1 MLKKILII
9 VLFLYTSSCGYE
21 AKHSKKNNINYNF
34 SINKITLV
42 GDRDVNQKIKEKLN
56 IYRLNKEEKNLDILI
71 ESVSEKNILVKN
83 SKGNATSF
91 QNIIKIYVTVFNNKK
106 KIDTFQFEDSFKY
119 NNSKNKFD
127 LNRYERELKANLAES
142 IVNKIIIRLSTI

>member
-9 VLFLYTSSCGYE
+9 ILFSYTSSCGYE
-21 AKHSKKNNINYNF
+21 AMHSKKNNINYNF
-34 SINKITLV
+34 SINKITLL

-56 IYRLNKEEKNLDILI
+56 IYRLNKEAKNLDIQI
-71 ESVSEKNILVKN
+71 ESISEKNILVKN

-91 QNIIKIYVTVFNNKK
+91 QNIIKIYVTVFNNNK
-106 KIDTFQFEDSFKY
+106 KIDTFQFEDNFKY

-127 LNRYERELKANLAES
+127 LNRYEKELKANLAES

>member
-9 VLFLYTSSCGYE
+9 ILFLYTSSCGYE
-21 AKHSKKNNINYNF
+21 AMHSKKNNINYNF
-34 SINKITLV
+34 SINKITLL

-56 IYRLNKEEKNLDILI
+56 IYRLNKEAKNLDIQI
-71 ESVSEKNILVKN
+71 ESISEKNILVKN

-91 QNIIKIYVTVFNNKK
+91 QNIIKIYVTVFNNNK
-106 KIDTFQFEDSFKY
+106 KIDTFQFEDNFKY

-127 LNRYERELKANLAES
+127 LNRYEKELKANLAES

>member
-1 MLKKILII
+1 M
-9 VLFLYTSSCGYE
+9 YTSSCGYE
-21 AKHSKKNNINYNF
+21 AMHSKKNNINYNF
-34 SINKITLV
+34 SINKITLL

-56 IYRLNKEEKNLDILI
+56 IYRLNKEAKNLDIQI
-71 ESVSEKNILVKN
+71 ESISEKNILVKN

-91 QNIIKIYVTVFNNKK
+91 QNIIKIYVTVFSNNK
-106 KIDTFQFEDSFKY
+106 KIDTFQFEDNFKY

-127 LNRYERELKANLAES
+127 LNRYEKELKANLAES

>member
-1 MLKKILII
+1 M
-9 VLFLYTSSCGYE
+9 YTSSCGYE
-21 AKHSKKNNINYNF
+21 AMHSKKNNINYNF
-34 SINKITLV
+34 SINKITLL

-56 IYRLNKEEKNLDILI
+56 IYRLNKEAKNLDIQI
-71 ESVSEKNILVKN
+71 ESISEKNILVKN

-91 QNIIKIYVTVFNNKK
+91 QNIIKIYVTVFNNNK
-106 KIDTFQFEDSFKY
+106 KIDTFQFEDNFKY

-127 LNRYERELKANLAES
+127 LNRYEKELKANLAES

>member
-1 MLKKILII
+1 MNNKILII
-9 VLFLYTSSCGYE
+9 ILFLYTSSCGYE
-21 AKHSKKNNINYNF
+21 AMHSKKNNINYNF
-34 SINKITLV
+34 SINKITLL

-56 IYRLNKEEKNLDILI
+56 IYRLNKEAKNLDIQI
-71 ESVSEKNILVKN
+71 ESISEKNILVKN

-91 QNIIKIYVTVFNNKK
+91 QNIIKIHVTVFNNNK
-106 KIDTFQFEDSFKY
+106 KIDTFQFEDNFKY

-127 LNRYERELKANLAES
+127 LNRYEKELKANLAES

>member
-9 VLFLYTSSCGYE
+9 NLFLYTSSCGYE
-21 AKHSKKNNINYNF
+21 AMHSKKNNINYNF
-34 SINKITLV
+34 SINKITLL

-56 IYRLNKEEKNLDILI
+56 IYRLNKEAKNLDIQI
-71 ESVSEKNILVKN
+71 ESISEKNILVKN

-91 QNIIKIYVTVFNNKK
+91 QNIIKIYVTVFNNNK
-106 KIDTFQFEDSFKY
+106 KIDTFQFEDNFKY

-127 LNRYERELKANLAES
+127 LNRYEKELKANLAES

>member
-9 VLFLYTSSCGYE
+9 ILFLYTSSCGYE
-21 AKHSKKNNINYNF
+21 AMHSKKNNINYNF
-34 SINKITLV
+34 SINKITLL

-56 IYRLNKEEKNLDILI
+56 IYRLNKEAKNLDIQI
-71 ESVSEKNILVKN
+71 ESISEKNILVKN

-91 QNIIKIYVTVFNNKK
+91 QNIIKIYVTVFSNNK
-106 KIDTFQFEDSFKY
+106 KIDTFQFEDNFKY

-127 LNRYERELKANLAES
+127 LNRYEKELKANLAES